1 MSESTFRGPVLLR
14 GERVELRPFS
24 IDDGA
29 ALIEIIR
36 AGEDFLPDNF
46 PRELDAERLAWWLNT
61 GVHQPQRY
69 GLAIHLAVLDR
80 ESGAF
85 AGTIGLFRVDWSQL
99 TCEVG
104 YGMRPGARGRGHAT
118 EALQLISEWALRE
131 CGLHRVELR
140 AMTSNHASVRVAEKA
155 GYVRE
160 GVARGGERAGG
171 VNHDQIVFSLL
182 ATDLDRSDAGAPR
195 LVGIGV
201 GPGDP
206 ELVTAKAVRMLREAD
221 VVLVPVMALDEEG
234 RAESVV
240 RAYTGKAERVVF
252 ALNDRGGV
260 TGRRAAAWDG
270 AAERVVRAFGEGAR
284 TVAFATIGDP
294 NVYST
299 FTYLAQTVRERRPD
313 TVVETVPGITAMQ
326 DLAARSGTVLTEG
339 AESLALVPLTGGAAG
354 LRTALD
360 AADTVVAY
368 KFGSVAAEVVEV
380 LKDAGRLEEAVYGAR
395 LGLAGEDVRPAR
407 EITGAVPYLSTL
419 IVPGRRTTRGG
430 KL

>member
-1 MSESTFRGPVLLR
+1 MSESTFCGPVLLR

-24 IDDGA
+24 IDDAA

-46 PRELDAERLAWWLNT
+46 PRRLDAERLAWWLNT
-61 GVHQPQRY
+61 GVHQPQRS
-69 GLAIHLAVLDR
+69 GAAIHLAVLDR

-85 AGTIGLFRVDWSQL
+85 VGTIGLYRVDWTQL

-104 YGMRPGARGRGHAT
+104 YGTRPRARRRGYAT
-118 EALQLISEWALRE
+118 EALRLISRWALRD
-131 CGLHRVELR
+131 CGLHRIELR
-140 AMTSNHASVRVAEKA
+140 AATIESVRVAEKA
-155 GYVRE
+155 GYVCE
-160 GVARGGERAGG
+160 GVARGGEREEG
-171 VNHDQIVFSLL
+171 VNRDQFVFSLL
-182 ATDLDRSDAGAPR
+182 AADLDRSEAGPPR

-206 ELVTAKAVRMLREAD
+206 ELVTAKAVRILREAD

-260 TGRRAAAWDG
+260 TGKRAAAWDG
-270 AAERVVRAFGEGAR
+270 AAERVVRAFEEGAH

-299 FTYLAQTVRERRPD
+299 FTYLAQSVRERRAD
-313 TVVETVPGITAMQ
+313 VAVETVPGITAMQ

-339 AESLALVPLTGGAAG
+339 AESLALVPLTAGVSGFRAALETG
-354 LRTALD
+354 
-360 AADTVVAY
+360 DTVVAY
-368 KFGSVAAEVVEV
+368 KVGSVAAEVVEV